1 MAISYEDAPELRSNH
16 QNTTGA
22 TMSVAAMSLTRV
34 PGIRWRI
41 LALIFLATTINYID
55 RQSISL
61 LFPVISRPG
70 ELNLTPLQYSRI
82 TSALLVA
89 YMISQSVSG
98 RFFDRF
104 GARVGFSVSI
114 IIWSLAAM
122 GHAFI
127 TGVYSFAAL
136 SFLLGFGEAGNWPG
150 SAKVI
155 AEWFPVRERA
165 LGMAVFNSGVAMGSV
180 IAPPLIIALQFKFGW
195 RTTFLMAGAL
205 GFPWLIAW
213 LSVYR
218 TPATHPRITP
228 EEHELIMEGRDVS
241 AAGGTSLSFAKLLRY
256 RQVWAVV
263 LARFFVDPVWWLF
276 VLWLPEYLTKARG
289 LSLKQV
295 GLWAW
300 VPYLA
305 ASTGSLFGGWLAGR
319 LISRGMSVNRARKTV
334 IVIAASMTPAGLL
347 AARAH
352 STFSALTFI
361 SLVLFSFQMWVGNVQ
376 TLPSDFFPKE
386 LVGSVAGL
394 GGTGAAIGSMIFTLT
409 TGWIVTHFSYAPVLT
424 IAGLLAPVGT
434 TVLFCLAGRIQ
445 RITLDTASSPLSTPQ
460 ITPAAT

>member
-1 MAISYEDAPELRSNH
+1 
-16 QNTTGA
+16 
-22 TMSVAAMSLTRV
+22 MSANKI
-34 PGIRWRI
+34 PGLRWRI
-41 LALIFLATTINYID
+41 LSLIFLATTINYID
-55 RQSISL
+55 RQTISL
-61 LFPVISRPG
+61 LFPIISRPA

-82 TSALLVA
+82 TSALLIA

-98 RFFDRF
+98 KFFDRF
-104 GARVGFSVSI
+104 GARVGFTVSI
-114 IIWSLAAM
+114 IIWSFAAM

-127 TGVYSFAAL
+127 TGFASFAAL

-165 LGMAVFNSGVAMGSV
+165 FGMAVFNSGVAMGSV

-195 RTTFLMAGAL
+195 RATFLWAGAL
-205 GFPWLIAW
+205 GFPWLVAW
-213 LSVYR
+213 LAVYR
-218 TPATHPRITP
+218 PPAAHPRITR
-228 EEHELIMEGRDVS
+228 EELELIQEGRQSPAPAGSVS
-241 AAGGTSLSFAKLLRY
+241 FLELLKH

-289 LSLKQV
+289 LSLKQI

-305 ASTGSLFGGWLAGR
+305 ASMGSLFGGWLAGR
-319 LISRGMSVNRARKTV
+319 LISGGMSVNRARKTV
-334 IVIAASMTPAGLL
+334 IIIAACMTPAGLL
-347 AARAH
+347 AARAE
-352 STFSALTFI
+352 TTLSALAFI

-386 LVGSVAGL
+386 VVGSVAGL
-394 GGTGAAIGSMIFTLT
+394 GGTGAAVGSMIFTLT

-434 TVLFCLAGRIQ
+434 IVLFTLAGRIQ
-445 RITLDTASSPLSTPQ
+445 RISLNGTSGPLGTTQ
-460 ITPAAT
+460 AAPAAS

>member
-1 MAISYEDAPELRSNH
+1 MLTDN
-16 QNTTGA
+16 
-22 TMSVAAMSLTRV
+22 AAVLTKI
-34 PGIRWRI
+34 PGLRWRI
-41 LALIFLATTINYID
+41 LSLIFLATTINYID
-55 RQSISL
+55 RQTISL

-98 RFFDRF
+98 KFFDRF
-104 GARVGFSVSI
+104 GARVGFTVSI
-114 IIWSLAAM
+114 IIWSFAAM
-122 GHAFI
+122 GHSLIMGF
-127 TGVYSFAAL
+127 TSFAAL

-165 LGMAVFNSGVAMGSV
+165 FGMAVFNSGVAMGSV

-195 RTTFLMAGAL
+195 RATFLWAGAL
-205 GFPWLIAW
+205 GFPWLVAW
-213 LSVYR
+213 LAVYR
-218 TPATHPRITP
+218 PPAAHPRITK
-228 EEHELIMEGRDVS
+228 EELELIQEGRQASAPAGSVS
-241 AAGGTSLSFAKLLRY
+241 LLELLKH

-263 LARFFVDPVWWLF
+263 MARFLVDPIWWLF

-289 LSLKQV
+289 LSLKQI

-305 ASTGSLFGGWLAGR
+305 ASMGSLFGGWLAGR
-319 LISRGMSVNRARKTV
+319 LISGGMSVNRARKTV
-334 IVIAASMTPAGLL
+334 IIIAACMTPAGLL
-347 AARAH
+347 AARAE
-352 STFSALTFI
+352 TTLSALAFI

-386 LVGSVAGL
+386 VVGSVAGL
-394 GGTGAAIGSMIFTLT
+394 GGTGAAVGSMIFTLT

-434 TVLFCLAGRIQ
+434 IVLFSLAGRIQ
-445 RITLDTASSPLSTPQ
+445 RISLNGASGDGTSGPLNTTQ
-460 ITPAAT
+460 AAPAAS

>member
-1 MAISYEDAPELRSNH
+1 MLADNRA
-16 QNTTGA
+16 G
-22 TMSVAAMSLTRV
+22 SLAGV

-82 TSALLVA
+82 TSALLIA
-89 YMISQSVSG
+89 YMFSQSLSG
-98 RFFDRF
+98 KFFDRF

-127 TGVYSFAAL
+127 TGVASFAAL

-195 RTTFLMAGAL
+195 RATFLLAGAL
-205 GFPWLIAW
+205 GFPWLVAW

-218 TPATHPRITP
+218 TPATHPRITV
-228 EEHELIMEGRDVS
+228 EEHELILEGRDVS
-241 AAGGTSLSFAKLLRY
+241 GSSAGGAVLSLTQLLRY

-289 LSLKQV
+289 LSLKQI

-319 LISRGMSVNRARKTV
+319 LITGGMSVNRARKTV
-334 IVIAASMTPAGLL
+334 IIIAACMTPAGLL
-347 AARAH
+347 AARAQ
-352 STFSALTFI
+352 STFSALAFI

-424 IAGLLAPVGT
+424 IAGLLAPIGT

-445 RITLDTASSPLSTPQ
+445 RISLDRASGLLRVAQ

>member
-1 MAISYEDAPELRSNH
+1 MSATNDAVLTKISGL
-16 QNTTGA
+16 
-22 TMSVAAMSLTRV
+22 
-34 PGIRWRI
+34 RWRI

-55 RQSISL
+55 RQTISL

-82 TSALLVA
+82 TSALLIA
-89 YMISQSVSG
+89 YMFSQSVSG
-98 RFFDRF
+98 KFFDRF
-104 GARVGFSVSI
+104 GARIGFTVSI
-114 IIWSLAAM
+114 IIWSFAAM

-127 TGVYSFAAL
+127 TGFTTFAAM

-195 RTTFLMAGAL
+195 RSTFLWAGAL
-205 GFPWLIAW
+205 GFPWLAAW
-213 LSVYR
+213 LAVYR
-218 TPATHPRITP
+218 PPAAHPRITK
-228 EEHELIMEGRDVS
+228 EELELIQEGRQASKGPVP
-241 AAGGTSLSFAKLLRY
+241 SLSQLLKH

-289 LSLKQV
+289 LSLKQI
-295 GLWAW
+295 GMWAW
-300 VPYLA
+300 APYLA
-305 ASTGSLFGGWLAGR
+305 ASTGSLFGGWLAGQ
-319 LISRGMSVNRARKTV
+319 LISGGMSVNRARKTV
-334 IVIAASMTPAGLL
+334 IIIAACMTPAGLL
-347 AARAH
+347 AARAE
-352 STFSALTFI
+352 STLSALAFI

-386 LVGSVAGL
+386 VVGSVAGL

-434 TVLFCLAGRIQ
+434 IVLFSLAGRIQ
-445 RITLDTASSPLSTPQ
+445 RISLDGTSGPLNTTQ
-460 ITPAAT
+460 VAPAASPI

>member
-1 MAISYEDAPELRSNH
+1 MSDS
-16 QNTTGA
+16 A
-22 TMSVAAMSLTRV
+22 TVRTI
-34 PGIRWRI
+34 PGLRWRI
-41 LALIFLATTINYID
+41 LFLIFLATTINYID
-55 RQSISL
+55 RQTISL

-82 TSALLVA
+82 TSALLIA
-89 YMISQSVSG
+89 YMFSQSVSG
-98 RFFDRF
+98 RLFDRF
-104 GARVGFSVSI
+104 GARVGFTVSI
-114 IIWSLAAM
+114 ILWSFAAM

-127 TGVYSFAAL
+127 TGFTSFAAL

-165 LGMAVFNSGVAMGSV
+165 FGMAVFNSGVAMGSV

-195 RTTFLMAGAL
+195 RTTFLCAGAL
-205 GFPWLIAW
+205 GFPWLAAW
-213 LSVYR
+213 LATYR
-218 TPATHPRITP
+218 PPAIHPRITR
-228 EEHELIMEGRDVS
+228 EELELIQEGRQVS
-241 AAGGTSLSFAKLLRY
+241 AGSVAVPLTELLKH
-256 RQVWAVV
+256 RQVWAVI

-289 LSLKQV
+289 LSLKQI

-305 ASTGSLFGGWLAGR
+305 ASMGSLFGGWLAGR

-352 STFSALTFI
+352 STFSALAFI

-386 LVGSVAGL
+386 VVGSVAGL

-434 TVLFCLAGRIQ
+434 IVLFTLAGRIQ
-445 RITLDTASSPLSTPQ
+445 RISLDGTPGPLNTTQ
-460 ITPAAT
+460 VAPAAG

>member
-1 MAISYEDAPELRSNH
+1 
-16 QNTTGA
+16 
-22 TMSVAAMSLTRV
+22 MSLTKI
-34 PGIRWRI
+34 PGLRWRI

-61 LFPVISRPG
+61 LFPVISRPA

-89 YMISQSVSG
+89 YMFSQSLSG
-98 RFFDRF
+98 KFFDRF

-114 IIWSLAAM
+114 IIWSFAAM

-127 TGVYSFAAL
+127 TGFTSFAAL
-136 SFLLGFGEAGNWPG
+136 SFMLGFGEAGNWPG

-165 LGMAVFNSGVAMGSV
+165 FGMAVFNSGVAMGSV

-195 RTTFLMAGAL
+195 RATFLWAGAL
-205 GFPWLIAW
+205 GFPWLAAW
-213 LSVYR
+213 LAVYR
-218 TPATHPRITP
+218 TPASHPRIT
-228 EEHELIMEGRDVS
+228 EEERELIMEGRD
-241 AAGGTSLSFAKLLRY
+241 AAGASVAVPSLTELLKH

-289 LSLKQV
+289 LSLKQI

-305 ASTGSLFGGWLAGR
+305 ASAGSLFGGWWAGR
-319 LISRGMSVNRARKTV
+319 LISSGMTVNRARKTV
-334 IVIAASMTPAGLL
+334 IIIAACMTPAGLL
-347 AARAH
+347 AARAE
-352 STFSALTFI
+352 STISALAFI

-386 LVGSVAGL
+386 VVGSVAGL
-394 GGTGAAIGSMIFTLT
+394 GGTGAAMGSMIFTLT

-434 TVLFCLAGRIQ
+434 IVLFSLAGRIR
-445 RITLDTASSPLSTPQ
+445 RISLDGASGPLRATQ
-460 ITPAAT
+460 VTPAAR

>member
-1 MAISYEDAPELRSNH
+1 MLADNGAAP
-16 QNTTGA
+16 
-22 TMSVAAMSLTRV
+22 LTRI

-82 TSALLVA
+82 TSALLIA
-89 YMISQSVSG
+89 YMFGQSLSG

-114 IIWSLAAM
+114 TVWSLAAM

-127 TGVYSFAAL
+127 TGVASFAAL

-195 RTTFLMAGAL
+195 RATFLLVGAL
-205 GFPWLIAW
+205 GFPWLVAW

-218 TPATHPRITP
+218 TPATHPRITG
-228 EEHELIMEGRDVS
+228 EEYELILEGRDVS
-241 AAGGTSLSFAKLLRY
+241 GSSTGVVLSMTKLLRY

-289 LSLKQV
+289 LSLKQI
-295 GLWAW
+295 GLSAW

-305 ASTGSLFGGWLAGR
+305 ASAGSLFGGWLAGR
-319 LISRGMSVNRARKTV
+319 LISGGMSVNRARKTV
-334 IVIAASMTPAGLL
+334 IIIAACMTPAGLL
-347 AARAH
+347 AARAQ
-352 STFSALTFI
+352 STFAALGFI

-394 GGTGAAIGSMIFTLT
+394 GGTGAAIGSMIFTLM
-409 TGWIVTHFSYAPVLT
+409 TGWIVTHFSYTPVLT

-434 TVLFCLAGRIQ
+434 IVLFCLAGRIQ
-445 RITLDTASSPLSTPQ
+445 RVSLDRPSSPLRAAQ
-460 ITPAAT
+460 ITPAPT